1 MAETMDLSDFDLD
14 SFISSCDPENSPSSS
29 DDLASSLDPFE
40 PLPDP
45 IPDTPAPSLDTP
57 APTLD
62 ASTHTAVVPE
72 VQTEL
77 EVKTEP
83 PSPVPSLSVL
93 PPASPASSPR
103 VDLELGSEVDVSEVE
118 KPILKETPQVTRI
131 VLSLSPTRI
140 VLLLTPPKQEVGIAQ
155 APSCAVNL
163 PNSGTGTSLSPKAF
177 QANSGRTQPYPTTS
191 RTTRS
196 KLSPEVA
203 VVPAVSGGSKARS
216 RVQEKKQRKM
226 EQNKTAATRYRLKKR
241 AEQES
246 LQTQYARLEE
256 RNRELVE
263 KADSITKEIQYLKE
277 LMEEVRVA
285 KQSKVLAD

>member
-1 MAETMDLSDFDLD
+1 MDWMAETMDLSDFDLE
-14 SFISSCDPENSPSSS
+14 SFISSCDPEITPSSP
-29 DDLASSLDPFE
+29 DDLVSSLDSFE

-45 IPDTPAPSLDTP
+45 VLDDSALSLDT
-57 APTLD
+57 
-62 ASTHTAVVPE
+62 STHTALVPE

-77 EVKTEP
+77 EIKTEP
-83 PSPVPSLSVL
+83 PSPVPSPSVL
-93 PPASPASSPR
+93 PPASPVST
-103 VDLELGSEVDVSEVE
+103 LELGSEVDVSEVD
-118 KPILKETPQVTRI
+118 KSIPKETPQVTRI

-140 VLLLTPPKQEVGIAQ
+140 VLLLAPPKQEVGIAQ
-155 APSCAVNL
+155 APSCAVEL
-163 PNSGTGTSLSPKAF
+163 PNSGNGTSLSPKVF
-177 QANSGRTQPYPTTS
+177 QANSIRTQPYPTTS

-196 KLSPEVA
+196 KLSPEAA
-203 VVPAVSGGSKARS
+203 VVPAASSGAPKGRA

-246 LQTQYARLEE
+246 LHTEYERLEE

-263 KADSITKEIQYLKE
+263 KADSISKEIQYLKE

-285 KQSKVLAD
+285 KQRKVQAD

>member
-1 MAETMDLSDFDLD
+1 MDWMAETMDLSDFDLD
-14 SFISSCDPENSPSSS
+14 SLISSCDPENTPSSP
-29 DDLASSLDPFE
+29 DDLVSSLDSVE
-40 PLPDP
+40 PPP
-45 IPDTPAPSLDTP
+45 GPVLDAP

-77 EVKTEP
+77 EIKTEP
-83 PSPVPSLSVL
+83 PSPVPSPSVL
-93 PPASPASSPR
+93 PPASPAST
-103 VDLELGSEVDVSEVE
+103 LEFGSEVDVSEV
-118 KPILKETPQVTRI
+118 KKSIPKETPQVTRI

-155 APSCAVNL
+155 SSSCAVDL
-163 PNSGTGTSLSPKAF
+163 PNSGSGTSVSPKAF
-177 QANSGRTQPYPTTS
+177 QANFSRTQPYPATG

-203 VVPAVSGGSKARS
+203 VVPAASGGSKGRS

-241 AEQES
+241 AQQES
-246 LQTQYARLEE
+246 LHTECEQLEE

-277 LMEEVRVA
+277 LIEEVRVA
-285 KQSKVLAD
+285 KQRKVLADGNDGKF